1 MGLQFLL
8 KVGKSR
14 ILFDKME
21 SQSIIL
27 LRVKKCKI
35 FSSDKETET
44 EETH

>member
-1 MGLQFLL
+1 MLAVFAV
-8 KVGKSR
+8 VGKSR

-21 SQSIIL
+21 SYLIML
-27 LRVKKCKI
+27 LRLEKSKI

>member
-1 MGLQFLL
+1 MSLQFLL
-8 KVGKSR
+8 KVRKSR

-27 LRVKKCKI
+27 LRVKKSKI